1 MITFVDM
8 NGTQDYIGLWELQ
21 RRIKGCVEETFGES
35 LWIKGEVSEMK
46 VQGSGHCYLTL
57 VEKDAVNGTLKAK
70 ASAIIWSS
78 SWRLISP
85 AFESRT
91 GGPLQRGINI
101 LVKARVQ
108 YSELYSL
115 SLIIY
120 DIDPSFS
127 VGEMELARRETI
139 DRLQKEGMMEMNS
152 SLHLPLLP
160 RRFAV
165 ITSETAAG
173 WRDFRHHLLDNE
185 YGFCYSLTLFP
196 ALMQGADAPSSI
208 IAAMDQVAAQYDSFD
223 ALLILRGG
231 GGALDLICF
240 DDYDLAVNVA
250 QFPIPVLTG
259 IGHDHDYHIVDM
271 VAHTNVKTPTALADF
286 LIDIFAQE
294 EYRLETLVSR
304 LRSAVETCNIARAER
319 LRNVI
324 LLLSKAVE
332 ERYAEEERRLQLLQ
346 VRVQAADPKRALE
359 RGCAFVSASG
369 RMITSASSLKSGDS
383 AILLFRDG
391 TVEVEVK

>member
-1 MITFVDM
+1 M
-8 NGTQDYIGLWELQ
+8 NEKPEYIGLWELQ

-35 LWIKGEVSEMK
+35 LWVKGEISEMK
-46 VQGSGHCYLTL
+46 VQSAGHCYLTL
-57 VEKDAVNGTLKAK
+57 VEKDARSGTVRAK

-78 SWRLISP
+78 SWRLLAP
-85 AFESRT
+85 AFESQT
-91 GGPLQRGINI
+91 GGPLQVGMSI
-101 LVKARVQ
+101 LVKAQVQ

-120 DIDPSFS
+120 DIDSSFS
-127 VGEMELARRETI
+127 VGEMELARREAI
-139 DRLQKEGMMEMNS
+139 ARLQKEGMMDMNS
-152 SLHLPLLP
+152 QLALPLLP

-185 YGFCYSLTLFP
+185 YGYTYSLTLFP
-196 ALMQGADAPSSI
+196 ALMQGAEAPSSI
-208 IAAMDQVAAQYDSFD
+208 IAAMDEVAGEYAKFD

-231 GGALDLICF
+231 GGAMDLVCF

-286 LIDIFAQE
+286 LIDAFAQE

-304 LRSAVETCNIARAER
+304 LRSAIESCNIERSER
-319 LRNVI
+319 LRNLTE
-324 LLLSKAVE
+324 LLARAVA
-332 ERYAEEERRLQLLQ
+332 ERFLAEERRLEMLQ

-359 RGCAFVSASG
+359 RGCAFVSACG
-369 RMITSASSLKSGDS
+369 QMITSASSLKRGDN
-383 AILLFRDG
+383 ATLLFRDG

>member
-1 MITFVDM
+1 M
-8 NGTQDYIGLWELQ
+8 NEKPEYIGLWELQ

-35 LWIKGEVSEMK
+35 LWVKGEISEMK
-46 VQGSGHCYLTL
+46 VQSAGHCYLTL
-57 VEKDAVNGTLKAK
+57 VEKDARSGTVRAK

-78 SWRLISP
+78 SWRLLAP
-85 AFESRT
+85 AFESQT
-91 GGPLQRGINI
+91 GGPLQVGMSI
-101 LVKARVQ
+101 LVKAQVQ

-120 DIDPSFS
+120 DIDSSFS
-127 VGEMELARRETI
+127 VGEMELARREAI
-139 DRLQKEGMMEMNS
+139 ARLQKEGMMDMNS
-152 SLHLPLLP
+152 QLALPLLP

-185 YGFCYSLTLFP
+185 YGYTYSLTLFP
-196 ALMQGADAPSSI
+196 ALMQGAEAPSSI
-208 IAAMDQVAAQYDSFD
+208 IAAMDEVAGEYAKFD

-231 GGALDLICF
+231 GGAMDLICF

-286 LIDIFAQE
+286 LIDAFAQE

-304 LRSAVETCNIARAER
+304 LRSAIESCNIERSER
-319 LRNVI
+319 LRNLTD
-324 LLLSKAVE
+324 LLARAVA
-332 ERYAEEERRLQLLQ
+332 ERFLAEERRLEMLQ

-359 RGCAFVSASG
+359 RGCAFVSACG
-369 RMITSASSLKSGDS
+369 QMITSASSLKRGDN
-383 AILLFRDG
+383 ATLLFRDG